1 MGAAPVS
8 GCSNA
13 VQLGDAMA
21 PEQQLTFGPFR
32 LDVTDGRLWRGTH
45 VVALR
50 PRAVAVL
57 RYLAEH
63 PGRLVTKAE
72 LRQHVWGD
80 TYVTDIVLRVCVRE
94 IRSALG
100 DAASA
105 PQYVQTVGQEGY
117 RFLSGCDLESSPP
130 LAPGPLVG
138 RQHEVE
144 RLEGW
149 FQRAAGGQRQLG
161 FISGEAG
168 VGKTTVVDL
177 LLGRLAATSGVR
189 VGRGQCVEHYGEGE
203 PYLPWL
209 EALGRLARG
218 ARGAEVVAAVRRYAP
233 MWLIQLPGMLSELEL
248 ERLQRQVQGVTPAR
262 MVRELA
268 EVLDVLAAEAPLVVV
283 LEDLHWSDRSSVEC
297 LTSLAQRQDPAR
309 LLVLGTYRQ
318 AEVVIRRHPL
328 RGVVQE
334 LCGRRQA
341 AELLLEVLPA
351 EDVAAYVAGRLGG
364 PVATALTAFIYERT
378 DGNALFMVNMLE
390 HLVQQGTVV
399 RRAGEWTLLEGAEK
413 TSVPEGLR
421 QLLLRRIE
429 SLKPEARR
437 VLEVA
442 SVVGEVFTAAAV
454 AAGGQGTVEQ
464 IEEVCEGLASP
475 HHFLTDIGLTTWP
488 DGTSTGSY
496 RFQHALYQWVLYEG
510 LGAARRAQLHRR
522 IGARLEV
529 GYGARV
535 GEIAAQLAVHMERGG
550 DVRRAVH
557 AWLLAGQQAVQ
568 HNAYHEAIAA
578 FRRGLALLATQP
590 HSSEYAQQELT
601 LQLTLGEVL
610 MAVKGIAAPEA
621 AEAYSRSHTLCQQFG
636 EPPELGRV
644 LYGLYRS
651 HVGQGRVRTAMEVS
665 QELLALAQRQ
675 PALGS
680 LPEGHLTMGGAAFFR
695 GDFVTARTHLE
706 QARSLT
712 DSLLFP
718 MPTIRGGFV
727 AGVEPLVWLDLALWA
742 LGYADQARQ
751 RSQEALALA
760 QQAEHPPSQWV
771 AACFAALLAQCCRD
785 VAGTRAYAE
794 AAMALAAAQGFAH
807 RVELSRILWGW
818 ALVLQGDAAADVA
831 HICQGEAGSRGLGP
845 EVAHPYWLS
854 LLAEGYGRVGQPE
867 AGLAVLEE
875 ALTVMATTEARWW
888 EAELY
893 RLQGDLLLHLPSPDV
908 SQAEACFQRALEVA
922 RRQQARALEL
932 RAAMSLSR
940 LWQQRAQRIE
950 AGQLLSDIYHW
961 FTEGFD
967 TSDLRSAKALLEEL
981 A

>member
-1 MGAAPVS
+1 MGAAPVI

-218 ARGAEVVAAVRRYAP
+218 AGGAEVLAAVRRYAP
-233 MWLIQLPGMLSELEL
+233 MWLVQLPGTVGELEL
-248 ERLQRQVQGVTPAR
+248 ERLQRQVHGVTPAR

-351 EDVAAYVAGRLGG
+351 EDVAAYVAGRMGG
-364 PVATALTAFIYERT
+364 RVATALTAFIYERT

-454 AAGGQGTVEQ
+454 AAGGQGSVGH
-464 IEEVCEGLASP
+464 IEEVCEGLAAP
-475 HHFLTDIGLTTWP
+475 HHFLADIGLTTWP
-488 DGTSTGSY
+488 DGTITGIY
-496 RFQHALYQWVLYEG
+496 RFRHALYQWVLYEG
-510 LGAARRAQLHRR
+510 LGTARRGQLHRR

-529 GYGARV
+529 GYDARG
-535 GEIAAQLAVHMERGG
+535 GEIAAQLAVHFERGG
-550 DVRRAVH
+550 EVERAVC
-557 AWLLAGQQAVQ
+557 AWQQAGEQ
-568 HNAYHEAIAA
+568 AARRNARHEATAA
-578 FRRGLALLATQP
+578 FRRGLALLATQRDGP
-590 HSSEYAQQELT
+590 ERTQQELT
-601 LQLTLGEVL
+601 LQLRLGETL
-610 MAVKGIAAPEA
+610 MAANGMGDPEA
-621 AEAYSRSHTLCQQFG
+621 GEAYSRAHVLCQQ
-636 EPPELGRV
+636 LGGTSRHFESLSGLIIFHATQGRLHLAQEFAEKLTGMALCQHDPV
-644 LYGLYRS
+644 LRREGHIAIAVINLYRGEFIS
-651 HVGQGRVRTAMEVS
+651 
-665 QELLALAQRQ
+665 
-675 PALGS
+675 
-680 LPEGHLTMGGAAFFR
+680 
-695 GDFVTARTHLE
+695 ARAHLE
-706 QARSLT
+706 QSLEILT
-712 DSLLFP
+712 AP
-718 MPTIRGGFV
+718 PEPTSIV
-727 AGVEPLVWLDLALWA
+727 AGGLRPRIASRIWLVRALWVM
-742 LGYADQARQ
+742 GYADQAQ
-751 RSQEALALA
+751 QCSQEAM
-760 QQAEHPPSQWV
+760 AEARQTMHAPSS
-771 AACFAALLAQCCRD
+771 AYAEYFAALLSQHRRD
-785 VAGTRAYAE
+785 AAGTQAHAD
-794 AAMALAAAQGFAH
+794 ALMAFAAAQGLMH
-807 RVELSRILWGW
+807 RIEQGRILRGW
-818 ALVLQGDAAADVA
+818 ALAMQGDAASGVQ
-831 HICQGEAGSRGLGP
+831 HITQGLAGQQNTGIKTGT
-845 EVAHPYWLS
+845 PYYLS
-854 LLAEGYGRVGQPE
+854 LLAEAYGQAGQLQ
-867 AGLAVLEE
+867 AGLQALAE
-875 ALTVMATTEARWW
+875 ALTQVAETDERWW

-893 RLQGDLLLHLPSPDV
+893 RLHGDLLLHLPSPDV
-908 SQAEACFQRALEVA
+908 SRAEASFHQALEVA
-922 RRQQARALEL
+922 RRQQAKALEL

-940 LWQQRAQRIE
+940 LWQQQARRTE
-950 AGQLLSDIYHW
+950 ARQLLADVYGW

-967 TSDLRSAKALLEEL
+967 TADLQTAKTVLEEL